1 MTRRQIGRGRARRVA
16 SAVTAVA
23 LSSGALASAAG
34 AASLKVTMPP
44 QVKKGKSY
52 EIQIDG
58 SYKPS
63 ELTGHAY
70 LIAAIQFANHPCKAS
85 AQAENR
91 TTDFVQWYL
100 IPKSEQKA
108 KNPLHVGIFET
119 KSPFTRFDNF
129 TAGDLSTR
137 HVCAWLYPKFIRA
150 SDATKPIARAD
161 KRYRVTR

>member
-1 MTRRQIGRGRARRVA
+1 
-16 SAVTAVA
+16 TAVA

-91 TTDFVQWYL
+91 TTDFVQ
-100 IPKSEQKA
+100 
-108 KNPLHVGIFET
+108 
-119 KSPFTRFDNF
+119 
-129 TAGDLSTR
+129 
-137 HVCAWLYPKFIRA
+137 
-150 SDATKPIARAD
+150 
-161 KRYRVTR
+161 